1 MTVLAFDTSCA
12 CAKVAITK
20 DGKLL
25 GEAYENDMRTHSV
38 KLMPMIDECMK
49 NAGLTPCDIDLIGVV
64 TGPGSFTG
72 LRIGVATAKSVAF
85 AKNIPVV
92 GINTLD
98 FLAEASF
105 EYDAVVCPII
115 DARNENVYCDIYVGG
130 ESGAGCE
137 VRTIDEIADM
147 AKETA
152 VACRTKNIIF
162 TGDAAKKYADK
173 LSFATLNDG
182 TEGTAHTLCKLSEKH
197 QNEAV
202 SAAELEVN
210 YYRMA
215 QAERMKNA

>member
-1 MTVLAFDTSCA
+1 MTILAFDTACA

-38 KLMPMIDECMK
+38 KLMPMIDNCMK
-49 NAGLTPCDIDLIGVV
+49 KAGLTPDDIDLIGVV

-72 LRIGVATAKSVAF
+72 LRIGVATAKTVAF
-85 AKNIPVV
+85 AKDIPVV

-98 FLAEASF
+98 FLAEASH
-105 EYDAVVCPII
+105 EDNAVICPVV
-115 DARNENVYCDIYVGG
+115 DARNENVFCDIYVGG
-130 ESGAGCE
+130 ESGAGCD
-137 VRTIDEIADM
+137 VRTIDEIVEM

-152 VACRTKNIIF
+152 EACHIEKIIF
-162 TGDAAKKYADK
+162 TGDATKKYAEK

-182 TEGTAHTLCKLSEKH
+182 TEGTAHTLCKISEKRR
-197 QNEAV
+197 NEAV

-210 YYRMA
+210 YYRQA